1 MNCTFKSAIGL
12 WGMSV
17 FPTMVMGNGVAELSV
32 KKDNRPNILIIFTD
46 DQGYA
51 DLECFGSKTHNTPNM
66 NKLAREGVMFT
77 EFYAQSQ
84 SMPSRSALLT
94 GRYPFKSKGINM
106 PAGEVTFAEL
116 AKAGGYQT
124 VCIGKWEVS
133 GRKYIVDRMPNAQGF
148 DYYYGTLGANDGGVV
163 KLYENND
170 YVRTEKDMSVFTREY
185 TDKAI
190 DFLKNKRDKD
200 KPFVIYLAHTM
211 MHSIVDASKEFKGK
225 SKGGLYGDVVEEFDY
240 HTGRLI
246 KTLDE
251 LGLRDNTLVIY
262 TTDNGPWCQPEYYN
276 NPRNSKK
283 YPAGTKFWGDP
294 GIFRDGKC
302 SLYEGG
308 SRVPCIM
315 RWPGIIPQNIKRD
328 GLMATIDF
336 LPTFASLCGFS
347 IPDSLDLDGVDQTSF
362 ITSRTN
368 PSNRKTFGY
377 MQALH
382 SHNYNIEAVRDD
394 RWKLLLPNRKR
405 DDVFYFMTDFG
416 TNDYELY
423 DLKNDPSEKNNLVD
437 KHLEIVERLKKELE
451 NIKNN

>member
-1 MNCTFKSAIGL
+1 MRSIVKLSFLSLGVSLLPQFVFCKSIVET
-12 WGMSV
+12 SEQV
-17 FPTMVMGNGVAELSV
+17 DS
-32 KKDNRPNILIIFTD
+32 RPNILIIFTD

-51 DLECFGSKTHNTPNM
+51 DLECFGSKTNRTPNM
-66 NKLAREGVMFT
+66 NKLADEGTMFT

-106 PAGEVTFAEL
+106 PASEVTFGEL
-116 AKAGGYQT
+116 AQANGYQT

-133 GRKYIVDRMPNAQGF
+133 GRKYILDRMPNAQGF
-148 DYYYGTLGANDGGVV
+148 DYYYGTLGANDSGIV

-170 YVRTEKDMSVFTREY
+170 YVRTERDMSVFTREY

-190 DFLKNKRDKD
+190 DFLRNKRDKE
-200 KPFVIYLAHTM
+200 KPFIIYLAHTM
-211 MHSIVDASKEFKGK
+211 MHSVVDASKEFKGK
-225 SKGGLYGDVVEEFDY
+225 ARGGLYGDVVEEFDF

-246 KTLDE
+246 RTLDE
-251 LGLRDNTLVIY
+251 LGLRENTLIIY
-262 TTDNGPWCQPEYYN
+262 TTDNGPWCQPEYYERQFKN
-276 NPRNSKK
+276 KK
-283 YPAGTKFWGDP
+283 YPEGIIFWGNP

-308 SRVPCIM
+308 AHVPCIM
-315 RWPGIIPQNIKRD
+315 SWPGKIPQGIQRE

-336 LPTFASLCGFS
+336 LPTFAAICGFE
-347 IPDSLDLDGVDQTSF
+347 IPDSLDIDGVDQSSF
-362 ITSRTN
+362 ITSSSA
-368 PSNRKTFGY
+368 PSKRKTFGY

-382 SHNYNIEAVRDD
+382 SHSYKIEAIRNS
-394 RWKLLLPNRKR
+394 RWKLLLPNRKS

-423 DLKNDPSEKNNLVD
+423 DLKNDPGERNNLVD
-437 KHLEIVERLKKELE
+437 RYPEIVEELKKELKLIYE
-451 NIKNN
+451 